1 MHENVAHAVLA
12 GLALCHPRACLLP
25 GVFTGM
31 RKTSP
36 FILGD
41 IFVPP
46 LLFPILC
53 VALVLALW
61 VTVWVRFLLRP
72 RSQRGRWQRLV
83 PTVVSVVV
91 ALPLVLFVALM
102 SLLLTPSTFVPVTPL
117 GPAGC
122 QVVVEVDA
130 PFKVIRGDIFLKR
143 PGQLQLQRTGASWA
157 DDMRLSP
164 FKDGHWSLSWEGSR
178 ANLMIFSEDRTRDLV
193 HRGELIDCGR

>member
-1 MHENVAHAVLA
+1 
-12 GLALCHPRACLLP
+12 
-25 GVFTGM
+25 M

-178 ANLMIFSEDRTRDLV
+178 ANLMIFSEDHTRDLV